1 MWICTK
7 LYRFRK
13 FLTRFKDFFSVILFA
28 LVLLRQLSPSNGQKA
43 TASASAWAW
52 DGAGVAEA
60 EAGDDATRRRHGH
73 GRLTHIC
80 LLRWR
85 AVLKNGHRECVA
97 RCGGQRTHR
106 NFLLFFSI
114 KCATSLCP
122 NLRQHRQRLL
132 APWVT
137 DKLIVFNWTRA
148 AAAGTVLSRGLYPFS
163 SVLVV
168 FTDLP

>member
-13 FLTRFKDFFSVILFA
+13 FLTRFKDFFFCYFVRACF
-28 LVLLRQLSPSNGQKA
+28 
-43 TASASAWAW
+43 
-52 DGAGVAEA
+52 AEA
-60 EAGDDATRRRHGH
+60 TFSIKWADSYSFSLSLRWSWCSWSWSWRRRDATRRRHGH

-85 AVLKNGHRECVA
+85 AVLKNGHREYAA

-148 AAAGTVLSRGLYPFS
+148 AAAGTVLSAGCTPFP
-163 SVLVV
+163 LLLF
-168 FTDLP
+168 FTHLP